1 MKKQSLRIFLMFGL
15 LAILAISSAHAQS
28 VSEMTANIR
37 FSFTIA
43 DKTFPAGEYSVTRL
57 NPASDKAALMIKSA
71 DGRMSK
77 IVLTVP
83 IQAGRAQESAKLIFN
98 RYGEQY
104 FLAQVWTPADNTG
117 LELSRSRAERSLARN
132 AGQHEPERTTVAL
145 NSRRK

>member
-15 LAILAISSAHAQS
+15 LAILAVSSAHAQS
-28 VSEMTANIR
+28 SREMTANIR
-37 FSFTIA
+37 FSFTVG
-43 DKTFPAGEYSVTRL
+43 DKTFPAGEYRVTRL

-83 IQAGRAQESAKLIFN
+83 VQAGRAEESARLIFN

-117 LELSRSRAERSLARN
+117 LELSRSRDERSLARN
-132 AGQHEPERTTVAL
+132 SRQGVPERATVAL

>member
-15 LAILAISSAHAQS
+15 LAILAVSSIHAQS
-28 VSEMTANIR
+28 SREMTANIG
-37 FSFTIA
+37 FSFTIG

-57 NPASDKAALMIKSA
+57 NPANDKAALVIKSA
-71 DGRMSK
+71 DGRTSK

-83 IQAGRAQESAKLIFN
+83 VQASRTQESARLIFN

-104 FLAQVWTPADNTG
+104 FLSQVWTPADNTG

-132 AGQHEPERTTVAL
+132 AVHVAPERTTIAL

>member
-15 LAILAISSAHAQS
+15 LAILAISSAHAQTAR
-28 VSEMTANIR
+28 EMTAKIG
-37 FSFTIA
+37 FSFTIG
-43 DKTFPAGEYSVTRL
+43 DKTFPSGEYRVTRL

-71 DGRMSK
+71 DSRMSR

-83 IQAGRAQESAKLIFN
+83 VQSGRTQESAKLVFN

-104 FLAQVWTPADNTG
+104 FLAQVWTPADNMG

-132 AGQHEPERTTVAL
+132 IGQPEPKRTTVAL
-145 NSRRK
+145 NLSRK

>member
-15 LAILAISSAHAQS
+15 LAILAVSSVHAQS
-28 VSEMTANIR
+28 GREMTANIG

-43 DKTFPAGEYSVTRL
+43 DKTFPAGEYKVTRL
-57 NPASDKAALMIKSA
+57 NPASDKAALQIKSA
-71 DGRMSK
+71 DGRLSK

-83 IQAGRAQESAKLIFN
+83 VQAGRTQESARLIFN

-104 FLAQVWTPADNTG
+104 FLVQVWTPADNTG
-117 LELSRSRAERSLARN
+117 LELSMSRAERSLARN
-132 AGQHEPERTTVAL
+132 IGQHAPEQTTIAL